1 MNKSNIF
8 ITFLLIYSFNTINA
22 QSECNVEIKERKG
35 YVFYEFTP
43 GKYDTCL
50 TSVKFIS
57 IDTNTIIDT
66 CLFFDWIGENF
77 KIVEYDTTLE
87 MSLGKAEELYIP
99 QARRDSTNDLSKTT
113 LLYTYVKQA
122 KIYYASNQFYKSNFS
137 NETIFVIYY
146 FEGILNYYTKCNFFS
161 EYLHHSKPEDWNCG
175 LPNYA
180 VNTEF
185 LVLAKIGKVLPLT
198 EAEAMKLG
206 VIKYDLKKISQIIEY

>member
-1 MNKSNIF
+1 MNSIKLLFASLF
-8 ITFLLIYSFNTINA
+8 IYCFMPLNG
-22 QSECNVEIKERKG
+22 QSKCNVEIKEMKG
-35 YVFYEFTP
+35 YVYYEFTP
-43 GKYDTCL
+43 GKFDTCL
-50 TSVKFIS
+50 TTVKFLS
-57 IDTNTIIDT
+57 VDTNSVIDTF
-66 CLFFDWIGENF
+66 LFFDYSGRNYM
-77 KIVEYDTTLE
+77 IVEYDTTLE

-99 QARRDSTNDLSKTT
+99 LASRDSTNDLAKTT

-146 FEGILNYYTKCNFFS
+146 FEGILNYYTNCNFFS
-161 EYLHHSKPEDWNCG
+161 EYLHHSKPTDWNCG

-185 LVLAKIGKVLPLT
+185 LVLAKIGKILPLT

-206 VIKYDLKKISQIIEY
+206 VIKYDLKTISQIIEY

>member
-1 MNKSNIF
+1 MNKTNIF
-8 ITFLLIYSFNTINA
+8 ITFLLIYSFNSINA
-22 QSECNVEIKERKG
+22 QSKCNVEIKEMKG

-43 GKYDTCL
+43 GRYDTCL

-66 CLFFDWIGENF
+66 CLFFDWIGENY
-77 KIVEYDTTLE
+77 KIVEYDTSLE
-87 MSLGKAEELYIP
+87 TTLGKAEELYIP
-99 QARRDSTNDLSKTT
+99 LASRDSTNDLAKTT

-146 FEGILNYYTKCNFFS
+146 FEGILNYYTNCNFFS
-161 EYLHHSKPEDWNCG
+161 EYLHHSKPTDWNCG

-185 LVLAKIGKVLPLT
+185 LVLAKIGKILPLT